1 MNSEE
6 AKKDDAQT
14 KQSENEPLV
23 GLKGKQKESKSLNWL
38 EKLKATKEAKMA
50 KENELIETKMAKE
63 NEFGQSQSNSPI
75 NNCNSSKD
83 KEIELWKFI
92 DAFWV
97 KNNEQFSQEL
107 KEFTKLNGK
116 NSVDT
121 FYAQYLQQNK
131 NNFSQFQSEFTKM
144 QLNLFRTHISNY
156 SAKVWNCIYR
166 IKRLIK

>member
-38 EKLKATKEAKMA
+38 EKLKATK
-50 KENELIETKMAKE
+50 ETKMAKE